1 MIIFGLSQ
9 QMALVHTVASGLI
22 SIRPDHFLQ
31 FESSLTFMSC
41 LLGLVFSFPMA
52 TEVSWMVPFYYPTI
66 AEKIYIPLWI
76 LTMRFYNFLNSLV
89 WWVHCILPRLHNRLW
104 LVDYGVIR
112 SYALRHVHNTRKTLL
127 WRKYLYRIDQP
138 SGKLLGQ
145 CAFLNISILLEC
157 GKFKWFAHK
166 N

>member
-1 MIIFGLSQ
+1 MIYSLGPRILSAFWVVIFYFTMIIFGLSQ

-52 TEVSWMVPFYYPTI
+52 TEVSWMVPFYYPII
-66 AEKIYIPLWI
+66 AVNIKCTYPFWDLHSII
-76 LTMRFYNFLNSLV
+76 LNQLV

-104 LVDYGVIR
+104 MVDYGVIR
-112 SYALRHVHNTRKTLL
+112 SFALRHVHNTRKTLL
-127 WRKYLYRIDQP
+127 WRKYLYRFNQP
-138 SGKLLGQ
+138 SSKLLG
-145 CAFLNISILLEC
+145 
-157 GKFKWFAHK
+157 
-166 N
+166 